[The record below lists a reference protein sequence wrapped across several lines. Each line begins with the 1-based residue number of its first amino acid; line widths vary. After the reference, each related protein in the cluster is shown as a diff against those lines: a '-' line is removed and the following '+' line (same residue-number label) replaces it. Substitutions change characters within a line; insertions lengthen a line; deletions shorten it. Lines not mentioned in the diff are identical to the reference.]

1 MFWADRIVGNIQ
13 ERFTAEIEAGKPL
26 LLRDEKTAS
35 GRVHVGSMRGVAIH
49 GIVSEIL
56 TERKV
61 PNTFLYEINDFD
73 PMDGL
78 PVYLSQEIFEPFLGK
93 PLYTIPSPDGKAKN
107 YAEYFAKEFIDV
119 ILRAGFKAQ
128 YSRSSELYL
137 SGKMNDAI
145 REALLKAAIVRKV
158 YKEAS
163 GAERGETWLPLNVI
177 CESCGKVS
185 TTQVSHFDGE
195 QVKYICADLPWTK
208 GCGHSGTISPFDG
221 RAKLPW
227 KVEWAAKWKVIG
239 VSIEGGGKD
248 HSTKGGSR
256 DVASRIAKEVF
267 SIEPP
272 FDIPYEFFLIDGKKM
287 SSSKGAGSSA
297 KEISDLLPPHMFRL
311 ALLSK
316 DMNQAI
322 NFDLSGDSVPVLFDL
337 YDRIAEQYWNGVR
350 DDFTRLFVLIHDEK
364 KRQDIPKRLLP
375 RFSQVAFIVQMKHL
389 SIEEEVSK
397 MKGASLTALDKEEIK
412 ERVLYVKLWL
422 STYAPEEF
430 RYELKDTLPPQAKEL
445 TEKQKKA
452 LEAVLGYIASQGK
465 LDGQETHTKLHEI
478 RKEMGI
484 EPNEFF
490 SALYT
495 SFLGKSY
502 GPKAGWFLSVLDK
515 KFVETRLREASGLTN
530 Q

>member
-185 TTQVSHFDGE
+185 TTQVSHFDGQ

-208 GCGHSGTISPFDG
+208 GCGHSGKVSP
-221 RAKLPW
+221 
-227 KVEWAAKWKVIG
+227 
-239 VSIEGGGKD
+239 
-248 HSTKGGSR
+248 
-256 DVASRIAKEVF
+256 
-267 SIEPP
+267 
-272 FDIPYEFFLIDGKKM
+272 
-287 SSSKGAGSSA
+287 
-297 KEISDLLPPHMFRL
+297 
-311 ALLSK
+311 
-316 DMNQAI
+316 
-322 NFDLSGDSVPVLFDL
+322 
-337 YDRIAEQYWNGVR
+337 
-350 DDFTRLFVLIHDEK
+350 
-364 KRQDIPKRLLP
+364 
-375 RFSQVAFIVQMKHL
+375 
-389 SIEEEVSK
+389 
-397 MKGASLTALDKEEIK
+397 
-412 ERVLYVKLWL
+412 
-422 STYAPEEF
+422 
-430 RYELKDTLPPQAKEL
+430 
-445 TEKQKKA
+445 
-452 LEAVLGYIASQGK
+452 
-465 LDGQETHTKLHEI
+465 
-478 RKEMGI
+478 
-484 EPNEFF
+484 
-490 SALYT
+490 
-495 SFLGKSY
+495 
-502 GPKAGWFLSVLDK
+502 
-515 KFVETRLREASGLTN
+515 
-530 Q
+530 